1 MYFQVRPDCSKDI
14 SISEKRRT
22 AHAEKNYSQESLS
35 NEIILEFRRSL
46 GDNHN
51 IHEFFREEFSLYND
65 FRELKFCLIV
75 KMPNL
80 NIFPFFWQRTVV
92 HLDQLVFYRYE
103 EIYRETPIIFI
114 TYVFSYFNDF
124 FSTRKSR
131 FHIIL
136 EGVNGWVLENATSHR
151 KLMQVVQM
159 DSSPLSTRHSFIQV
173 GQMGHL
179 PLSTLPVVNNLN
191 NFFNSS

>member
-65 FRELKFCLIV
+65 LKELKFYFIM
-75 KMPNL
+75 KML
-80 NIFPFFWQRTVV
+80 HF
-92 HLDQLVFYRYE
+92 D
-103 EIYRETPIIFI
+103 
-114 TYVFSYFNDF
+114 
-124 FSTRKSR
+124 
-131 FHIIL
+131 IL
-136 EGVNGWVLENATSHR
+136 
-151 KLMQVVQM
+151 
-159 DSSPLSTRHSFIQV
+159 
-173 GQMGHL
+173 
-179 PLSTLPVVNNLN
+179 
-191 NFFNSS
+191 